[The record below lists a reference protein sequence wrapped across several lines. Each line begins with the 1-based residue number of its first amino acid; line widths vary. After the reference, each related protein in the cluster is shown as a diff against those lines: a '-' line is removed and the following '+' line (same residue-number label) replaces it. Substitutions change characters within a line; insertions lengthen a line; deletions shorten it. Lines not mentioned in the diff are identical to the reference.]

1 MMDKQSNRQQNMLT
15 EQTLDMSQVPLRCA
29 NCEIEFLWPPTVV
42 QSITYCCV
50 GCATGGPCCCDYSQ
64 YHSVKISGVIHYGP
78 GPDPEVPSNS
88 IASQIQRG
96 KEIYTVAAA
105 IHPIGERVVVKPAAK
120 EEVTKSG
127 IVIPDTAKEKPQEGT
142 VIAVG
147 SGRLLDNG
155 DRAPVEVK
163 VGDRVLF
170 AKYGGT
176 EFKLDGEEY
185 LVLKENDILAVIG

>member
-1 MMDKQSNRQQNMLT
+1 
-15 EQTLDMSQVPLRCA
+15 VYIVA
-29 NCEIEFLWPPTVV
+29 
-42 QSITYCCV
+42 
-50 GCATGGPCCCDYSQ
+50 
-64 YHSVKISGVIHYGP
+64 
-78 GPDPEVPSNS
+78 
-88 IASQIQRG
+88 QIR
-96 KEIYTVAAA
+96 
-105 IHPIGERVVVKPAAK
+105 PIGDRVVVKPAAK

-155 DRAPVEVK
+155 DRAAIDVRE
-163 VGDRVLF
+163 GDRVLF

-185 LVLKENDILAVIG
+185 LVLRESDILAVIG